1 MEMNDFYTYKLSLPT
16 QKALY
21 QKSEAIRLA
30 NKICKAEANKNKAR
44 KNIVGTVVNRLLP
57 TL

>member
-1 MEMNDFYTYKLSLPT
+1 MEMNNFYTYKLSLPT

-30 NKICKAEANKNKAR
+30 NNICKAEANKNKVR